1 MSVIVTLGALV
12 ASNVVLLMFV
22 FKFAT
27 CAYYINKRKALYN
40 LAGCFFCYCRSCTM
54 LTFIVANGGF
64 NGVFCKD

>member
-27 CAYYINKRKALYN
+27 SAFHIDKRV
-40 LAGCFFCYCRSCTM
+40 R
-54 LTFIVANGGF
+54 FI
-64 NGVFCKD
+64 